1 MKKLLIILGAMLF
14 SAALYSQEISE
25 SQVPQDVLDRLHHV
39 FPQSV
44 DLPVKW
50 VREKKDYK
58 ASLTIMDTPA
68 ILVIDSTGR
77 QKRLERRIND
87 IYLPDAAK
95 SYMKKMDPGYQVI
108 NVMKVVD
115 ENEAVTYKAAVKIIT
130 NLNFDEKGKVI
141 GAKK

>member
-1 MKKLLIILGAMLF
+1 MLSAF
-14 SAALYSQEISE
+14 LVSAALYSQDISE
-25 SQVPQDVLDRLHHV
+25 SQVPQDALDRLHHV

-50 VREKKDYK
+50 SKENKDYK
-58 ASLTIMDTPA
+58 ATLTIMDTPA
-68 ILVIDSTGR
+68 ILVVDSTGR

-115 ENEAVTYKAAVKIIT
+115 EKDVVSYKTAVKIIT
-130 NLNFDEKGKVI
+130 NINFDEKGKVI